1 MGRTVKLTAGANQ
14 GQLRRVVG
22 YEPPQPGDAGSL
34 LLARDSLLNLF
45 AIGGAPSIGEDLAG
59 ATSGATPGGTPGGV
73 EVPDT
78 AESLLDGSLGRAPQ
92 EGDAVVS
99 DGMAAEGDSAEQ
111 PVTPDLHPDTVL
123 AAERLVDLQ
132 RLQAEY
138 VNYKR
143 RVDRDR
149 ELARDAGT
157 AAVLEGLLP
166 VLDDIHL
173 AREHGDL
180 VDGPF
185 AAIADKL
192 LAALGRFGVTPLGAA
207 GEGGGAGVAG
217 AGAAGDGPVPAPVA
231 SAIARWMSARKRTQP
246 NTAIARRTTG
256 IDVVVTAPVGA
267 SIDCPGVWWPLGPP

>member
-1 MGRTVKLTAGANQ
+1 MTDRPDEVASGAEPQ
-14 GQLRRVVG
+14 GSA
-22 YEPPQPGDAGSL
+22 PGADPRASP
-34 LLARDSLLNLF
+34 
-45 AIGGAPSIGEDLAG
+45 GATSG

-111 PVTPDLHPDTVL
+111 PVDTDRHPDTVL

-207 GEGGGAGVAG
+207 GEPFDPVVHEALMRIQAELPPEATTTTVVQVLQPGYKIGERVVRPARVSVAE
-217 AGAAGDGPVPAPVA
+217 PE
-231 SAIARWMSARKRTQP
+231 
-246 NTAIARRTTG
+246 
-256 IDVVVTAPVGA
+256 
-267 SIDCPGVWWPLGPP
+267 